1 MAGFHLGGG
10 GPTTTRTDTS
20 PVPTESIFLYART
33 SSRTGGFQLWPPNT
47 SLQHH
52 PQFFSPGATSP
63 SPATVL
69 SFSHEPTLGATTSS
83 GARAGTSCQDCGN
96 NAKKDCIHLRC
107 RTCCRS
113 RGFHC
118 STHVKSTWVP
128 AAKRRERQH
137 QLAQLLASGTSGG
150 SSEGTKRARDP
161 TGLRVGR
168 MPTVVA
174 TTSSSG
180 DGGRFP
186 AEVSSEA
193 VFRCVKIGPLDEA
206 DEDELAY
213 QTAISIGGHVFKGIL
228 RNHGPETADYNQL
241 HGGDPAS
248 SPSVAAATSNEA
260 GGGVGGSHAATSTAA
275 VLMDPYPTPL
285 GAFMQG
291 TQFFPHQPRN

>member
-10 GPTTTRTDTS
+10 GHTTRSDTS
-20 PVPTESIFLYART
+20 PVPTESIFLYARST
-33 SSRTGGFQLWPPNT
+33 SRTGGFQLWPPNP
-47 SLQHH
+47 SQH
-52 PQFFSPGATSP
+52 PQFFSPGGASS

-69 SFSHEPTLGATTSS
+69 SFSHEPPLGANAS
-83 GARAGTSCQDCGN
+83 GARSGTSCQDCGN

-113 RGFHC
+113 RGFLC

-137 QLAQLLASGTSGG
+137 QLAALMASGTSGG
-150 SSEGTKRARDP
+150 SSEGTKRARDQ
-161 TGLRVGR
+161 TGMRSITRV
-168 MPTVVA
+168 PTVVA

-206 DEDELAY
+206 DDDELAY
-213 QTAISIGGHVFKGIL
+213 QTAVSIGGHIFKGIL
-228 RNHGPETADYNQL
+228 RNHGPETVDYNQL

-248 SPSVAAATSNEA
+248 SPSVAAATSSEA
-260 GGGVGGSHAATSTAA
+260 GVGVGGSHAATSAA
-275 VLMDPYPTPL
+275 QVLMDSYPTPL

-291 TQFFPHQPRN
+291 TPFFPHQPRN